1 MRMIIFTLQVW
12 RGDDAR
18 FQSILQLLPW
28 WRPML
33 VALCRWPRKCLH
45 PKTKIRFLHISP
57 PLQIW
62 RERMRRGSWLAR
74 TSSILD
80 LPSGRLIRDWL
91 RWHWLGA
98 LLAKVFICNFNSV
111 CNLAHVSRFV
121 DCFLVTF
128 ELSAEISSESA
139 SASSSSGLMMIL
151 TMMVIIMIMS
161 MTIRTM
167 TMMMIMFQVEI
178 AVEEE
183 ITIMGSTQQSPRW

>member
-1 MRMIIFTLQVW
+1 MYQSHWQWLWPQEDSINFASEPDTPDEYPDYPPPYPTRWFSWWNVLKLMKMTVMRMTVIMLIIFTMQVW

-45 PKTKIRFLHISP
+45 LKTKIRFGHISP

-80 LPSGRLIRDWL
+80 PRPIFRLIRDWL

-98 LLAKVFICNFNSV
+98 LLAKVLIFNFNSV
-111 CNLAHVSRFV
+111 WNLAPI
-121 DCFLVTF
+121 LF
-128 ELSAEISSESA
+128 EFI
-139 SASSSSGLMMIL
+139 
-151 TMMVIIMIMS
+151 
-161 MTIRTM
+161 
-167 TMMMIMFQVEI
+167 
-178 AVEEE
+178 
-183 ITIMGSTQQSPRW
+183 